1 MPSRFQRRLARIARA
16 RWFLVNAGQTLFLP
30 ANLTHKV
37 ITLEPYVGVGGFYI
51 ALPNCLRLLAHW
63 INRVPLWSKRD
74 TTGRND
80 ELIGEIAKSVRE
92 TILALRDATPE
103 KRQMLGYD
111 YLEESARS
119 FLGTCSSARLRFLW
133 SDPRF
138 RCVAEVI
145 PAPWPLSSGASCDC
159 ALIAKETTGQG
170 FDHVEAQA
178 KFSLTFPNSL

>member
-1 MPSRFQRRLARIARA
+1 MKHGLEDVERMALAAKPRFDLQGWLALRSA

-74 TTGRND
+74 ATGRND
-80 ELIGEIAKSVRE
+80 ELIGDIAKSVRE
-92 TILALRDATPE
+92 AILELRDATPE
-103 KRQMLGYD
+103 RRQTLGYD
-111 YLEESARS
+111 YLEESAKS
-119 FLGTCSSARLRFLW
+119 FLKTCSSARLRFLW

-138 RCVAEVI
+138 RCVAETI
-145 PAPWPLSSGASCDC
+145 SAPWPLSHDDSLRF
-159 ALIAKETTGQG
+159 AL
-170 FDHVEAQA
+170 
-178 KFSLTFPNSL
+178 